1 MILKHLAIVCSSES
15 GSDRFFSELLGLQKL
30 NTKMLS
36 AELSK
41 QIFNSTSEYKLI
53 NYAGAGIHF
62 EIFIGPVPHAGLNKI
77 DHVCLEVEDL
87 ESFLKKCRSMDINI
101 SLIPKGDSTL
111 TFIRDDDGNLFEI
124 KGQKQLNPTP

>member
-1 MILKHLAIVCSSES
+1 MILKHVALVCSSES
-15 GSDRFFSELLGLQKL
+15 GSDRFYSELLGLQKL

-41 QIFNSTSEYKLI
+41 QIFNSKSGYKLI

-62 EIFIGPVPHAGLNKI
+62 EIFVGPVPHAGLNKI
-77 DHVCLEVEDL
+77 DHVCLEIEDM
-87 ESFLKKCRSMDINI
+87 ESFLKKCRSMGIAI
-101 SLIPKGDSTL
+101 TQIPKGDSTI

-124 KGQKQLNPTP
+124 KGS